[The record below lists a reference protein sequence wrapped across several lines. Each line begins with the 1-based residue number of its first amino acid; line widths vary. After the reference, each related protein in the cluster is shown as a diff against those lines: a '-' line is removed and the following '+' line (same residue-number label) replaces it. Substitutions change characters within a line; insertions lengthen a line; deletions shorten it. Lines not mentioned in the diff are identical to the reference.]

1 MDDLMDLRY
10 LRQKCQ
16 KMMERSVERSVERSR
31 HEP

>member
-1 MDDLMDLRY
+1 MDDLMDDLMDLRY

-16 KMMERSVERSVERSR
+16 KMMERSVERSR